1 MTSGGTPM
9 FRSASGV
16 CQFGASSD
24 SYVCYISGSEVR
36 VCNTSRSAYN
46 VIKASAFTNQSSKR
60 LKMNVEKMTD
70 EEANKIYDLDV
81 VTFDYINGEKNQRGL
96 IAEDVYNIIPSMVQG
111 DVYADDD
118 DYEAIMG
125 IGIDYSKAIP
135 YLIKAIQTMRKEL
148 DEIKATQ

>member
-9 FRSASGV
+9 FRSAAGA
-16 CQFGASSD
+16 CQFGASSA
-24 SYVCYISGSEVR
+24 SYVCYVSGSEVR

-60 LKMNVEKMTD
+60 LKMNIEKMTD

-125 IGIDYSKAIP
+125 IGIDYSKAVP

-148 DEIKATQ
+148 DKIKATK